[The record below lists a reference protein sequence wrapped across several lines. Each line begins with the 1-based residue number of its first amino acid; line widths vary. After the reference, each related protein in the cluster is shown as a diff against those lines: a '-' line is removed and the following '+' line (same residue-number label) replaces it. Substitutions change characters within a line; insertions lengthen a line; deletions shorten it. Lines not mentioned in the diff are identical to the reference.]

1 MKTKANELPLISVIV
16 PIYKIESY
24 LVKCIESLLQQTYH
38 NLEIILVDD
47 GSPDKCGEIC
57 DLYAQKDARVKV
69 IHQENQGLVAARK
82 MGLKK
87 ATGVYVGYVDGDDWV
102 EEEYYE
108 QMVFNA
114 IETKADV
121 VISNHSRDFF
131 DISIPIS
138 SNCFQGTYHQ
148 EDMQDIYL
156 KMISFGEFYTPGVST
171 YVWNKLFKSLLL
183 NGLTFDNSIYY
194 GEDAAFVWQT
204 LQRVSK
210 VALVNKSF
218 YHYGE
223 NEDSL
228 SRQAFNSYKLSSYK
242 VWDLIARETDEQWPQ
257 YSGIAHAQLAYQL
270 TQVLLAS
277 IADQYHIEKTLRK
290 SIQKLIRRDW
300 HLMKD
305 SGHTSSRM
313 TIFSWGVS
321 HHFKLMWFIFPVFRP
336 YFEKKYRYM

>member
-1 MKTKANELPLISVIV
+1 MVSILV
-16 PIYKIESY
+16 PVYNASKY
-24 LVKCIESLLQQTYH
+24 LRQCVDSLTGQTYTD
-38 NLEIILVDD
+38 LQIVLIDD
-47 GSPDKCGEIC
+47 GSTDDSWELMQEMAQEDPRLEVYSQPNCG
-57 DLYAQKDARVKV
+57 
-69 IHQENQGLVAARK
+69 VAATRNHLLEK
-82 MGLKK
+82 VRGEFVLF
-87 ATGVYVGYVDGDDWV
+87 VDSDDWIELNTIEV
-102 EEEYYE
+102 LLEE
-108 QMVFNA
+108 QQ
-114 IETKADV
+114 KGD
-121 VISNHSRDFF
+121 F
-131 DISIPIS
+131 DIVMFKESGKGDGKVKLFDKEQSI
-138 SNCFQGTYHQ
+138 NLFLEHHLFRG
-148 EDMQDIYL
+148 ML
-156 KMISFGEFYTPGVST
+156 
-171 YVWNKLFKSLLL
+171 WNKLFKSLLL

>member
-1 MKTKANELPLISVIV
+1 MVSILV
-16 PIYKIESY
+16 PVYNASKY
-24 LVKCIESLLQQTYH
+24 LRQCVDSLTGQTYTD
-38 NLEIILVDD
+38 LQIVLIDD
-47 GSPDKCGEIC
+47 GSTDDSWELMQEMAQEDPRLEVYSQPNCG
-57 DLYAQKDARVKV
+57 
-69 IHQENQGLVAARK
+69 VAATRNHLLEK
-82 MGLKK
+82 VRGEFVLF
-87 ATGVYVGYVDGDDWV
+87 VDSDDW
-102 EEEYYE
+102 
-108 QMVFNA
+108 
-114 IETKADV
+114 IELNTIEVLLNKQNKEDSDIVMFKESGNGDGKV
-121 VISNHSRDFF
+121 VLYDKPQ
-131 DISIPIS
+131 SIKL
-138 SNCFQGTYHQ
+138 FLEHQ
-148 EDMQDIYL
+148 LFRGML
-156 KMISFGEFYTPGVST
+156 
-171 YVWNKLFKSLLL
+171 WNKLFKSLLL

-242 VWDLIARETDEQWPQ
+242 VWDLIAHETDEQWPQ

-277 IADQYHIEKTLRK
+277 IVDRYHIEKNLRK
-290 SIQKLIRRDW
+290 SIQELIRRDW